1 MSTSRRQPLSSNP
14 NAANSPMRAGSA
26 LHGVKKHRTH
36 VEMLRDEPYGQP
48 PPAKRQMV
56 EHGVQRPV
64 GSPVRQRTNR
74 TIVHRDAS
82 RATTGA
88 PEKASHAPTYKP
100 TDKELYNVRQW
111 QAQTRARFPNY
122 VFYFE
127 SIPDEQRSKLAKQ
140 VTQLGARE
148 EKFFSIDITHVVTT
162 RQIPSEKAVQAEN
175 EDNADMHQA
184 SEQPKTIDPSLLN
197 RTTDISMSMTTSV
210 RRKLIFDTSST
221 RRLQED
227 VIKRPKA
234 RNADVLY
241 RAREMGKKIWTLEK
255 LLKIL
260 DMLSETDPYKSAIA
274 GHGRGTARG
283 KASEQ
288 SNLLQLL
295 QNERVNG
302 PSDRDP
308 TVHTKELQYFKGPY
322 IYVYDIEEKTK
333 PIMVRE
339 YAKVADKKDGD
350 WPQFRVASQGRCPF
364 IEDYDIPEKENQT
377 QTKTKEQ
384 ANKAPVPAAAPKPKP
399 SAIPAPKPVTGK
411 RSLVEME
418 TATNR
423 GTVPI
428 RAAESF
434 DRSKVPPVPSLDF
447 RSQNAFM
454 SHAKAGRLLGGEPVA
469 SGLQPSNVTSAIK
482 SQMISSTTGALGS
495 KAPTSK
501 EIHGLKRQVLKASTP
516 AVSQDLSYD
525 SNGFTRSA
533 SLSRATARKL
543 DVVEEEEAV
552 RQKEKLRRTVSA
564 PVAQLRQK
572 KRDPKPG
579 YCENCQDKFDD
590 FDDHILTRKH
600 RRFADNDAN
609 WLELDALLSQLK
621 RVPRPAFDEEW

>member
-1 MSTSRRQPLSSNP
+1 MQEEN
-14 NAANSPMRAGSA
+14 
-26 LHGVKKHRTH
+26 
-36 VEMLRDEPYGQP
+36 
-48 PPAKRQMV
+48 
-56 EHGVQRPV
+56 
-64 GSPVRQRTNR
+64 
-74 TIVHRDAS
+74 DA
-82 RATTGA
+82 
-88 PEKASHAPTYKP
+88 
-100 TDKELYNVRQW
+100 
-111 QAQTRARFPNY
+111 
-122 VFYFE
+122 
-127 SIPDEQRSKLAKQ
+127 
-140 VTQLGARE
+140 
-148 EKFFSIDITHVVTT
+148 
-162 RQIPSEKAVQAEN
+162 
-175 EDNADMHQA
+175 NADMHHA

-197 RTTDISMSMTTSV
+197 RTTDLSMSTTTSV
-210 RRKLIFDTSST
+210 RRKLIFDTSNT

-227 VIKRPKA
+227 AIKRPKP

-260 DMLSETDPYKSAIA
+260 DMLLETDPYKSALV

-339 YAKVADKKDGD
+339 YQKVADKKDGD

-364 IEDYDIPEKENQT
+364 IEDYDIPEKENRT
-377 QTKTKEQ
+377 QTRAKEQ
-384 ANKAPVPAAAPKPKP
+384 AKKPAVPAAAQAKTP
-399 SAIPAPKPVTGK
+399 AAPAPKPVVGK
-411 RSLVEME
+411 RTLVEME
-418 TATNR
+418 DGNNR
-423 GTVPI
+423 GGIPI
-428 RAAESF
+428 RGSESF

-454 SHAKAGRLLGGEPVA
+454 SHAKAGRLLAGEPVA

-501 EIHGLKRQVLKASTP
+501 EIHGLQRQVLKASTP
-516 AVSQDLSYD
+516 ALSHDLSHD
-525 SNGFTRSA
+525 SNGFIRSA
-533 SLSRATARKL
+533 SLSRPTARKL
-543 DVVEEEEAV
+543 DMVEEDETV

-564 PVAQLRQK
+564 PVPARQK
-572 KRDPKPG
+572 ARDPKPG

-590 FDDHILTRKH
+590 FEEVCLFLCYIPNRSLTLIAAHCISQTPQIRRK
-600 RRFADNDAN
+600 RC
-609 WLELDALLSQLK
+609 QLA
-621 RVPRPAFDEEW
+621 RT